1 MKTLITPLAL
11 ALLLAACG
19 DDKPAAPAEPV
30 ATIPT
35 DARDYF
41 NQMGVSD
48 TGGSKGQVR
57 RSDNGENLPAPA
69 GDRQPAAHRLGQRA

>member
-41 NQMGVSD
+41 NQM
-48 TGGSKGQVR
+48 
-57 RSDNGENLPAPA
+57 LAI
-69 GDRQPAAHRLGQRA
+69 PAAAKAKYDAATTAKPCGLTACAPR